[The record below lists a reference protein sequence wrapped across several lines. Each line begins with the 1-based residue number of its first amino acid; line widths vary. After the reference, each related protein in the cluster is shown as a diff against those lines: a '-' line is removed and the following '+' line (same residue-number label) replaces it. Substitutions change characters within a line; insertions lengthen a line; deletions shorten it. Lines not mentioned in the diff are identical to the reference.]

1 MGDVN
6 RGRPGLV
13 LTLLTCAGVTAGA
26 RVGQIYRS
34 ATDVIAVTVTVRD
47 EDGHLVPDLAR
58 DAFELYEDGR
68 LQPVTQFTSE
78 RVPVSFGVL
87 LDISDSMF
95 GRRIQESREA
105 IDQFMLNRL
114 DPDDEYAILGFNH
127 QHRLLTSWTTDRS
140 SAARVLQPVIPSGST
155 ALYDAVMAAL
165 PLVDTRTRQRAALV
179 VISDGADTASDA
191 TVRQVRTALIRSEAF
206 VYAIAID
213 PLGTPPLN
221 TRVNLPALAELTDQ
235 SGGRT
240 LVVRST
246 SAMLTA
252 LDEIAE
258 ELDNQ
263 YLLGYVPPGPGD
275 GAFHGIRVRIRDH
288 DYRVRARNGYVA
300 VPARRR

>member
-95 GRRIQESREA
+95 GRRIQDARAA
-105 IDQFMLNRL
+105 IEQFMLNRL
-114 DPDDEYAILGFNH
+114 DPDDEYAILGFN
-127 QHRLLTSWTTDRS
+127 
-140 SAARVLQPVIPSGST
+140 
-155 ALYDAVMAAL
+155 
-165 PLVDTRTRQRAALV
+165 
-179 VISDGADTASDA
+179 
-191 TVRQVRTALIRSEAF
+191 
-206 VYAIAID
+206 
-213 PLGTPPLN
+213 
-221 TRVNLPALAELTDQ
+221 
-235 SGGRT
+235 
-240 LVVRST
+240 
-246 SAMLTA
+246 
-252 LDEIAE
+252 
-258 ELDNQ
+258 
-263 YLLGYVPPGPGD
+263 
-275 GAFHGIRVRIRDH
+275 
-288 DYRVRARNGYVA
+288 
-300 VPARRR
+300 